1 MSGMI
6 LTHTAV
12 RLLLLTTW
20 KPCDLLILFNKLV
33 SCFNKPQSS
42 SVDGKLKTLL
52 NDTLGFIF
60 MLSEPHLLSGHRTN
74 TSLLWES
81 EDIPQKGLSI
91 PKVLC

>member
-1 MSGMI
+1 MQG
-6 LTHTAV
+6 
-12 RLLLLTTW
+12 R
-20 KPCDLLILFNKLV
+20 KLNGADV
-33 SCFNKPQSS
+33 
-42 SVDGKLKTLL
+42 VG
-52 NDTLGFIF
+52 F

>member
-33 SCFNKPQSS
+33 SCFNKPRSS

-74 TSLLWES
+74 ASLLWES
-81 EDIPQKGLSI
+81 EDIPWKGLSI